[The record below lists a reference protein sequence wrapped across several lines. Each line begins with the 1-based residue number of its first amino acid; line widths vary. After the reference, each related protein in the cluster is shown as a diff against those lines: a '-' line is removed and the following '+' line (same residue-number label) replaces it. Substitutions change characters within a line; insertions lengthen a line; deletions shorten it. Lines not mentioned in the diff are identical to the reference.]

1 MESDIFKGLLDQVR
15 DGKLSGSEAQWST
28 SGSSWMGEV
37 DHQKQVNGYIT
48 ADTFII
54 YNKIP
59 KWNSTEK
66 KYEMDECLLENRQII
81 QVL

>member
-1 MESDIFKGLLDQVR
+1 
-15 DGKLSGSEAQWST
+15 
-28 SGSSWMGEV
+28 MGEV